1 MPVRYRGERVFVDL
15 AWQGPRM
22 FSLNRLPQT
31 VPGYRGVYVISSRK
45 MMYGYPRGKSS
56 LAYLGMGRVADR
68 LSAHVGRS
76 EGLIEL
82 LVDEGTM
89 WFWYASASHGTHPCV
104 ESVLLQEFASRHG
117 GLPLLNK
124 AWPTPSEDCGGIVVR
139 HYNLSFPYDFSRG
152 DFP

>member
-1 MPVRYRGERVFVDL
+1 MPVRYWGKRVFVDL
-15 AWQGPRM
+15 TWQGPKM

-45 MMYGYPRGKSS
+45 MMYDYPRGKSS
-56 LAYLGMGRVADR
+56 LAYVGMGRVADR

-82 LVDEGTM
+82 LEDEGTM
-89 WFWYASASHGTHPCV
+89 WFWYASAARGTHACV

-124 AWPTPSEDCGGIVVR
+124 ARPTPSEDCSGIVVR
-139 HYNLSFPYDFSRG
+139 HHNLSFPYDFSRR